1 MNNLITN
8 FEQILTFAQDTG
20 VPLTKKR
27 GIIREYLQTKLI
39 DLIYTQVLSKKMS
52 FVGGTALRL
61 LRGIDRFSEDLDFD
75 NLGLSERQIA
85 GLVMEAV
92 EKFKRENIEVELTR
106 QEKETRTCFQ
116 LKFPRLLFDLKVSSN
131 EREKLM
137 IKIDYST
144 LWKEQQPETIFL
156 HQYGMVQSVVTNPIN
171 QLLVQKLAAYALRKT
186 TQPRDAYDVVWLY
199 AQGARLDRTFMAKN
213 KLEDL
218 VTRAGEK
225 LKRESISSNFRQRL
239 KPFLFSEDS
248 CSKLNLLADVLESL
262 HVNDG

>member
-8 FEQILTFAQDTG
+8 FEQILSFAQSTG
-20 VPLTKKR
+20 IPLTKKR
-27 GIIREYLQTKLI
+27 AVIREYLQTKLI
-39 DLIYTQVLSKKMS
+39 DLIYTQVLSKKLS

-85 GLVMEAV
+85 GLVMEAA
-92 EKFKRENIEVELTR
+92 ERFKRENIELELTS
-106 QEKETRTCFQ
+106 QEKETRTYFQ
-116 LKFPRLLFDLKVSSN
+116 LKFPRLLYDLKISTN

-137 IKIDYST
+137 IKIDYSN
-144 LWKEQQPETIFL
+144 LWKEQQPETIFM
-156 HQYGMVQSVVTNPIN
+156 HRYGMVQSVVTNPIN

-213 KLEDL
+213 NIEGL
-218 VTRAGEK
+218 VNRAGEK
-225 LKRESISSNFRQRL
+225 LKREGISSNFRQRL

-248 CSKLNLLADVLESL
+248 CGKLNLITDVLESL
-262 HVNDG
+262 RVDYG